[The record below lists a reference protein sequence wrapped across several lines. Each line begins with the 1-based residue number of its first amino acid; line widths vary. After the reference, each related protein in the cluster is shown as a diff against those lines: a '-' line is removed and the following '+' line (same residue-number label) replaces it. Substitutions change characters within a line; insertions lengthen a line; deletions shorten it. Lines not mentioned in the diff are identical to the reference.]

1 VTAIRIF
8 CSNSKRTRS
17 RNDVVE
23 PKLLDCEWRSYVPGR
38 PVSNGSSREAIS
50 IHWTSG
56 LLRIVRCPPQC
67 ASLPGP
73 DGSDGWALDNP
84 QGRKPR
90 RDTARVSWCAW
101 LWGFED
107 QPPVVRR
114 GLWREPERPAL
125 KAWQARGSVERAEG
139 AAAWP
144 RGGFAER
151 GDGRS
156 RRHDLGRCRR
166 RSRVG

>member
-1 VTAIRIF
+1 MSALQKADR
-8 CSNSKRTRS
+8 RS
-17 RNDVVE
+17 ECRVV
-23 PKLLDCEWRSYVPGR
+23 
-38 PVSNGSSREAIS
+38 
-50 IHWTSG
+50 
-56 LLRIVRCPPQC
+56 LRIVRCPPQC

-125 KAWQARGSVERAEG
+125 KAWQARGSVSVQRALRRGPEG
-139 AAAWP
+139 VLQRP
-144 RGGFAER
+144 P
-151 GDGRS
+151 
-156 RRHDLGRCRR
+156 
-166 RSRVG
+166 